1 MISRVKGVVIGRELD
16 RIEVETEGGL
26 VYEVE
31 VPTTVMERLPTL
43 GQPVEVRTLHV
54 VREDSATLYGFVE
67 REEREV
73 FRRLLSA
80 SGVGPRLALAMMSGL
95 NAHRLA
101 RALVDKDVA
110 VLTRIPG
117 IGRKTAERISVELA
131 DKMEDLAVGA
141 QGMPVDTG
149 AREAVRALV
158 ALGYSLT
165 DADGAVRAVLEEVA
179 VEDPQELIRRALSAR

>member
-1 MISRVKGVVIGRELD
+1 MISRIKGVVVERELD
-16 RIEVETEGGL
+16 RLEVETTGGL

-31 VPTTVMERLPTL
+31 VPTTVMERLPTV
-43 GQPVEVRTLHV
+43 GQQVELRTLHV

-67 REEREV
+67 RGEREL
-73 FRRLLSA
+73 FRRLLGA

-95 NAHRLA
+95 NASRLA
-101 RALVDKDVA
+101 RALVEKDVA

-131 DKMEDLAVGA
+131 DKVEDLAVGA
-141 QGMPVDTG
+141 PATPVDAG
-149 AREAVRALV
+149 AREAVQALV

-165 DADGAVRAVLEEVA
+165 DADGAVRAVLDQVA